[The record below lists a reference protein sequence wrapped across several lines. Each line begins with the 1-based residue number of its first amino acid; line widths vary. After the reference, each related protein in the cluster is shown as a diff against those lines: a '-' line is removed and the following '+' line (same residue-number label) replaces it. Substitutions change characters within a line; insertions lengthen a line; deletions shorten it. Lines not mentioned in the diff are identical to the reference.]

1 MSFASWCSTGYIER
15 EFPGVRKNNNRKD
28 MMQDIAA
35 RLKILRRR
43 LKLTQTGM
51 AARLGISLSLYSKLE
66 IGRNKLRPA
75 LAETICRNFAVP
87 ENWLLE
93 GKGALPEEIFAD
105 ILPGKGPLP
114 GICQLEEIVRL
125 AQNPQF
131 RELAQQIADT
141 MQLAFPRAL
150 AIVIQ
155 EKISQRTED

>member
-1 MSFASWCSTGYIER
+1 
-15 EFPGVRKNNNRKD
+15 
-28 MMQDIAA
+28 MQDIAA

-51 AARLGISLSLYSKLE
+51 AARLGVSLSLYSKLE

-75 LAETICRNFAVP
+75 LAKNICRNFAVP
-87 ENWLLE
+87 ESWLLE
-93 GKGALPEEIFAD
+93 GKGTLPEEIFAD
-105 ILPGKGPLP
+105 IPPGKGTLP
-114 GICQLEEIVRL
+114 PVGQLEEIVRM

-141 MQLAFPRAL
+141 MQLPFPRAL

-155 EKISQRTED
+155 EKLDQLS

>member
-1 MSFASWCSTGYIER
+1 
-15 EFPGVRKNNNRKD
+15 
-28 MMQDIAA
+28 MQDIAA

-51 AARLGISLSLYSKLE
+51 AARLGVSLSLYSKLE
-66 IGRNKLRPA
+66 TGRHKLRPA

-87 ENWLLE
+87 ESWLLE
-93 GKGALPEEIFAD
+93 GKGALPEEI
-105 ILPGKGPLP
+105 ISESTPGRGTLPGVG
-114 GICQLEEIVRL
+114 QLEEIVRL

-141 MQLAFPRAL
+141 MQLPFPRAL

-155 EKISQRTED
+155 EKLGQLS

>member
-1 MSFASWCSTGYIER
+1 
-15 EFPGVRKNNNRKD
+15 
-28 MMQDIAA
+28 MQDIAA

-51 AARLGISLSLYSKLE
+51 AARLGVSLSLYSKLE

-87 ENWLLE
+87 ESWLLE
-93 GKGALPEEIFAD
+93 GKGTLPDEIFAD
-105 ILPGKGPLP
+105 IKPGTNTLPAVG
-114 GICQLEEIVRL
+114 QLEEIVRM

-131 RELAQQIADT
+131 RELARQIADT
-141 MQLAFPRAL
+141 MQLPFPRAL

-155 EKISQRTED
+155 EKLEQLS